1 MRAGEL
7 LAAAHSFPILSLQD
21 RLWEGG
27 LVVLAPHPDDESLA
41 CGGII
46 ARACEDGRATRIV
59 IVSDGTGSHPNSR
72 THPRQKL
79 RTLREAE
86 ALEAARELGLDARN
100 ITFLGLP
107 DRLVPSEGPRAE
119 QAVAKIVNCLED
131 VGAKALFVSWRHDA
145 HADHQACY
153 RLARA
158 AQRAFPGV
166 RLYEYTVWG
175 AALPPMAI
183 VEEPTNGFRID
194 TAALR
199 AKKLRAIAAH
209 RSQTTDLIKDDPQG
223 FRLSAADLARF
234 DLPYEFFFESNP

>member
-21 RLWEGG
+21 RLYDGG

-59 IVSDGTGSHPNSR
+59 VVSDGAGSHPNSR

-86 ALEAARELGLDARN
+86 ALEAAHELGLDARN
-100 ITFLGLP
+100 VTFLRLP
-107 DRLVPSEGPRAE
+107 DRLVPSEGPRAG
-119 QAVAKIVNCLED
+119 QAVAKIVRCLED

-158 AQRAFPGV
+158 AQCAFPSV

-175 AALPPMAI
+175 AALPPMTA
-183 VEEPTNGFRID
+183 VEEPTDGFRID
-194 TAALR
+194 IAALR

-209 RSQTTDLIKDDPQG
+209 RSQTTDLIKDDPEG